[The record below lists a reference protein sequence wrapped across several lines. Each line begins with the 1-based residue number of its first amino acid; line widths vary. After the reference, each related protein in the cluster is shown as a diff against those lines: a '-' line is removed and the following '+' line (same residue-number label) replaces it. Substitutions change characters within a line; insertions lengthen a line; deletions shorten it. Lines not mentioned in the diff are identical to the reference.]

1 MCRPPTFTVK
11 KKNKKN
17 KTKKNKKTNKCQFVL
32 FVLFSVTNSTNA
44 GIGKRGGVI
53 SFPFH
58 FGAIPGIGRQCQSF
72 S

>member
-1 MCRPPTFTVK
+1 VSDAHVYR
-11 KKNKKN
+11 KKNKK
-17 KTKKNKKTNKCQFVL
+17 TKKQKKTTNKCQFVL